1 MDVDRSEN
9 EIKKEKQFK
18 QLQEESGLSLT
29 TSIFFVVGDVVGAGV
44 VALPYSMKLV
54 GYLGIPMFMMCS
66 LLMCYCAILLAKA
79 CATVMRDIDRRSLR
93 DPYPRVGLEATGKFG
108 RYVTIFALFVNQV
121 LTCIVFVL
129 LAGEILLEL
138 IPSTPW
144 DHYSY
149 RMQLRIWF
157 MICGMV
163 LLPFTFLGSPKDFA
177 GIGFMAMATSGVAIA
192 LVIVML
198 AYVSGYTVDNEKTMP
213 KTMDGFL
220 HAFGTVLFGFGGV
233 SIFPTIQAD
242 MKKPD
247 QFVTSVT
254 VGYIII
260 SIFYVVTPLTAYI
273 ILGDLIRE
281 DLLTTFSYL
290 ELYFTN
296 HLFRT
301 FCMAAQACICGHV
314 LCAFVLNINPVYQQ
328 FEALVGIPTDFCWQR
343 VISRTF
349 WMFFILFT
357 AVVIPAFGPVLS
369 FVGGSFA
376 ALLGVI
382 LPVVFYARLS
392 GNLPLWKEILF
403 VAIILVALFGSVGNG
418 YVEIKNI
425 IKVIGNKYNH
435 HG

>member
-1 MDVDRSEN
+1 MKTKKKICNEKEEPAYQQIMDVDRSES
-9 EIKKEKQFK
+9 EIAKEKQMK
-18 QLQEESGLSLT
+18 KLEDESGLSLT

-54 GYLGIPMFMMCS
+54 GYLGVPIFLMCS

-79 CATVMRDIDRRSLR
+79 CAQVMSKIDRTDLR
-93 DPYPRVGLEATGKFG
+93 DPYPRVGLEATGKYG
-108 RYVTIFALFVNQV
+108 RYITIFALFINQV
-121 LTCIVFVL
+121 LTSIVFVL

-138 IPSTPW
+138 VPTTPW
-144 DHYSY
+144 DHLSY

-157 MICGMV
+157 TVCCMF

-177 GIGFMAMATSGVAIA
+177 GIGFMAMATSFLAI
-192 LVIVML
+192 LLIITML
-198 AYVSGYTVDNEKTMP
+198 GYISKYPVDNEKKLH

-242 MKKPD
+242 MKKPE

-254 VGYIII
+254 IGYMII
-260 SIFYVVTPLTAYI
+260 SVVYIATPLAAYV

-290 ELYFTN
+290 ELYFTK

-301 FCMAAQACICGHV
+301 FSMASQACICGHV

-328 FEALVGIPTDFCWQR
+328 FEALVNIPSCKFL
-343 VISRTF
+343 VF
-349 WMFFILFT
+349 FFFIIFNDNSLEAVGARNFLKYCYSTLLF
-357 AVVIPAFGPVLS
+357 FGQY
-369 FVGGSFA
+369 
-376 ALLGVI
+376 I
-382 LPVVFYARLS
+382 TFYSYFKL
-392 GNLPLWKEILF
+392 
-403 VAIILVALFGSVGNG
+403 
-418 YVEIKNI
+418 
-425 IKVIGNKYNH
+425 
-435 HG
+435 